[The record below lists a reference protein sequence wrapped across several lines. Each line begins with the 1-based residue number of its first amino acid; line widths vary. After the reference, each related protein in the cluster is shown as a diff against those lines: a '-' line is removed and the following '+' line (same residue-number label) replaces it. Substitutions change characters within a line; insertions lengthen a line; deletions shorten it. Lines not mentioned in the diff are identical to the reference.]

1 MGKLKIPLKP
11 LAVFTMDVNPE
22 SVQTLLASENYG
34 DRLTGLNQLRELDPS
49 KALELIQPVLSDENV
64 RVRYAAVSQ
73 LATLG
78 EQNRSETVA
87 ALITL
92 LEEDKE
98 LDIKAA
104 AADALGALHCAEAY
118 PKLEAAYQNSNDWV
132 LQLSI
137 IAALGELGNPAGFE
151 LLETALSSETELVR
165 IAAITALG
173 ELGDERAIALV
184 APLAKDGDWQL
195 RSRVAQAL
203 GNFKDNDTAKSVLQT
218 LANDK
223 SEQVAQMAKAGLA

>member
-1 MGKLKIPLKP
+1 MG
-11 LAVFTMDVNPE
+11 VTPE
-22 SVQTLLASENYG
+22 SVQALLASESYG
-34 DRLTGLNQLRELDPS
+34 DRLTGLNQLREVEPQR
-49 KALELIQPVLSDENV
+49 ALGLIQPILSDENV

-78 EQNRSETVA
+78 EENRSETMA
-87 ALITL
+87 TLLRL

-118 PKLEAAYQNSNDWV
+118 PQLEATYQASNDWV

-137 IAALGELGNPAGFE
+137 IAALGELGNPAGFG
-151 LLETALSSETELVR
+151 LLETALGSETELVR
-165 IAAITALG
+165 TAAITALG
-173 ELGDERAIALV
+173 ELGDERAIALIV
-184 APLAKDGDWQL
+184 PLATDGDWQL

-203 GNFKDNDTAKSVLQT
+203 GNFNSNETAKLALQT
-218 LANDK
+218 LANDE
-223 SEQVAQMAKAGLA
+223 SEQVAQIAKAGLS

>member
-1 MGKLKIPLKP
+1 
-11 LAVFTMDVNPE
+11 MDVNSE
-22 SVQTLLASENYG
+22 SVQALLASESYG
-34 DRLTGLNQLRELDPS
+34 DRLTGLNQLRALDP
-49 KALELIQPVLSDENV
+49 KQALALIQPVLSDENV

-78 EQNRSETVA
+78 AQNPRETAA
-87 ALITL
+87 ALLKL

-104 AADALGALHCAEAY
+104 AADALGALHYAEAY
-118 PKLEAAYQNSNDWV
+118 PQLEAAYRNSGDWV

-137 IAALGELGNPAGFE
+137 IAALGELGNPAGVE
-151 LLETALSSETELVR
+151 LLETALGSETELVR
-165 IAAITALG
+165 IAAVTALG

-184 APLAKDGDWQL
+184 APLASDGDWQL

-203 GNFKDNDTAKSVLQT
+203 GNFKGNAAAQSVLQA
-218 LANDK
+218 LAGDE
-223 SEQVAQMAKAGLA
+223 SEQVAQMAQAGLG

>member
-1 MGKLKIPLKP
+1 
-11 LAVFTMDVNPE
+11 MDVTPE
-22 SVQTLLASENYG
+22 SVQALLASENYG
-34 DRLTGLNQLRELDPS
+34 DRLTGLNQLRELEQS
-49 KALELIQPVLSDENV
+49 QALDLIQPVLGDENV

-78 EQNRSETVA
+78 RQAPEQTMTV
-87 ALITL
+87 LLKL
-92 LEEDKE
+92 LEEDPE

-104 AADALGALHCAEAY
+104 AADALGALNCTEAY
-118 PKLEAAYQNSNDWV
+118 PQLEAVYRGSGDWV

-137 IAALGELGNPAGFE
+137 IAALGELGNPDGFD
-151 LLETALSSETELVR
+151 LLAEALESETELVR

-184 APLAKDGDWQL
+184 TPLAEDSDWQL

-203 GNFKDNDTAKSVLQT
+203 GNFKGNEAAESVLQT
-218 LANDK
+218 LSTDE
-223 SEQVAQMAKAGLA
+223 SEQVAQMARAGLS

>member
-1 MGKLKIPLKP
+1 MG
-11 LAVFTMDVNPE
+11 VNSE
-22 SVQTLLASENYG
+22 SVQALLASENYG
-34 DRLTGLNQLRELDPS
+34 DRLTGLNQLRELDPPT
-49 KALELIQPVLSDENV
+49 ALALIQPVLGDENV

-78 EQNRSETVA
+78 EQNRSETMA
-87 ALITL
+87 TLIML

-104 AADALGALHCAEAY
+104 AADALGALHCQEAY
-118 PKLEAAYQNSNDWV
+118 PQLEAAYQNSNDWV

-151 LLETALSSETELVR
+151 LLEAAMGSETELVR
-165 IAAITALG
+165 IATITALG

-184 APLAKDGDWQL
+184 APLAKDDDWQL

-203 GNFKDNDTAKSVLQT
+203 GNFKHNDAAKSVLET
-218 LANDK
+218 LAQDE
-223 SEQVAQMAKAGLA
+223 SEQVAQIAQAGLA

>member
-1 MGKLKIPLKP
+1 MGELKIPLEFF
-11 LAVFTMDVNPE
+11 AVFTMDVNPE
-22 SVQTLLASENYG
+22 SIQALLASENYG
-34 DRLTGLNQLRELDPS
+34 DRLKGLNQLRELAPT

-78 EQNRSETVA
+78 EQNRSETTT
-87 ALITL
+87 TL
-92 LEEDKE
+92 LKFLDEDKE

-118 PKLEAAYQNSNDWV
+118 PQLEAAYQSSNDWV

-151 LLETALSSETELVR
+151 LLETALGSETELVR

-173 ELGDERAIALV
+173 ELGDERAIGLV
-184 APLAKDGDWQL
+184 APLAKDDDWQL

-203 GNFKDNDTAKSVLQT
+203 GNFKSNEAAQSVLQALT
-218 LANDK
+218 DDK
-223 SEQVAQMAKAGLA
+223 SEQVAQIAKAGLS

>member
-1 MGKLKIPLKP
+1 MGELTNL
-11 LAVFTMDVNPE
+11 LAVPAMSVTPE
-22 SVQTLLASENYG
+22 SAQALIASENYG
-34 DRLTGLNQLRELDPS
+34 DRLSGLNQLRELDP
-49 KALELIQPVLSDENV
+49 KQALGLVQPLLADENV

-78 EQNRSETVA
+78 EQDPEATTAS
-87 ALITL
+87 LINL

-104 AADALGALHCAEAY
+104 AADALGALHCQAAY
-118 PKLEAAYQNSNDWV
+118 PKLEAAYRASTDWI

-151 LLETALSSETELVR
+151 LLEEALQSETELVR
-165 IAAITALG
+165 ISAITALG
-173 ELGDERAIALV
+173 ELGDERAVALLT
-184 APLAKDGDWQL
+184 PLASNSDWQL

-203 GNFKDNDTAKSVLQT
+203 GHFKDNETAQST
-218 LANDK
+218 LKALAQDE
-223 SEQVAQMAKAGLA
+223 SEQVAQIATSTMA